1 MNKDKQMPDQNNEI
15 LVVDDTVANLKL
27 LLDMLIEKGYK
38 VRPANNGEQ
47 ALASVAIRKPEL
59 ILLDIKMP
67 GMDGYEVC
75 RRLKEDEE
83 TRDIPVVFI
92 SALDDLA
99 ARIKGFEVGGVD
111 YISKPFQQEEVL
123 MRVETHM
130 QLHKMQENL
139 EQLVEERTLALQQA
153 NEKLKKSEAKFR
165 RIVEGLRLEYFFYSH
180 GVDGV
185 FTYLSPSIK
194 QVLGYTQEEF
204 LVHFNE
210 YLTDNPINEKV
221 KYHNE
226 QVISGKEQATYEIE
240 IYRKDR
246 SVCNL
251 EVKESPVFDD
261 NGNVIAIVG
270 LAHDISARRAVK
282 T

>member
-1 MNKDKQMPDQNNEI
+1 MPDQNNEI